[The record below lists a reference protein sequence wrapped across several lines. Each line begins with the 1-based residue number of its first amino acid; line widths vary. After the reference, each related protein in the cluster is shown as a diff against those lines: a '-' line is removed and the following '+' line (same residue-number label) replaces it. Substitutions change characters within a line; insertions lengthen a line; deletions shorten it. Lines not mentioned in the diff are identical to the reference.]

1 MNAGQIQIPVF
12 SAEKSRF
19 HRDKALQSAG
29 KVGKLEFAS
38 LTCSTLNLQ
47 KGSLEVP
54 TDTDMSGIAAV
65 TTNDVVAGFEVKIG
79 TGTEV
84 NPAVHTTITGT
95 TGDTVTG
102 DKTFT
107 AGSNASNVNSSTF
120 ASNVPAGPTKNECP
134 ITMQTGTNEEIR
146 AIYEADTA
154 PKFTGLED
162 KVSKSVT
169 ASLSSTTISIKGT
182 ITLVTGDLD
191 TEELESLVG

>member
-65 TTNDVVAGFEVKIG
+65 TTNDVVAGFGVKIG
-79 TGTEV
+79 TGTE
-84 NPAVHTTITGT
+84 PC
-95 TGDTVTG
+95 
-102 DKTFT
+102 
-107 AGSNASNVNSSTF
+107 
-120 ASNVPAGPTKNECP
+120 CP
-134 ITMQTGTNEEIR
+134 YDHHRHHRRYRYRRQ
-146 AIYEADTA
+146 
-154 PKFTGLED
+154 
-162 KVSKSVT
+162 
-169 ASLSSTTISIKGT
+169 
-182 ITLVTGDLD
+182 DLYRWQQRFQCKQQY
-191 TEELESLVG
+191 LRVQCSRRSY

>member
-1 MNAGQIQIPVF
+1 MDAGQIQIPVF

-54 TDTDMSGIAAV
+54 TDTDMSGHAAV

-95 TGDTVTG
+95 TGD
-102 DKTFT
+102 KTFT

-120 ASNVPAGPTKNECP
+120 ASNVPAGSTKNECP